1 MKIGIVGLG
10 LIGGS
15 FALAMKR
22 RGRAVCGVSRS
33 PQTAA
38 EAKQIGAIDDDRAE
52 ALGDADLIFIAVP
65 VRATASALELARQ
78 HAKPQAVIMDGGSV
92 KGGMAELAREILGKN
107 AGRFVPCHPVAGAE
121 KSGVAAAGADLFD
134 GREVV
139 LCPAESDADAAETA
153 RAAWREAGARVSD
166 MDADEHDR
174 VFAVVS
180 HLPHVLS
187 YALVNQID
195 GQEGDKRELMLRHA
209 ASGFRDFTRIAGS
222 HPEMW
227 RDVCRDNRDNLL
239 SALAEYRRALATL
252 ESAVRDNDGAALFEK
267 FDAARNLRNAW
278 IARREEQEEEKK
290 EANK

>member
-1 MKIGIVGLG
+1 MRIGIVGLG

-22 RGRAVCGVSRS
+22 RGCAVCGVSRS
-33 PQTAA
+33 PETTA
-38 EAKQIGAIDDDRAE
+38 EAKKIGVIDDDRME

-65 VRATASALELARQ
+65 VRATATALKLTSMHADAR
-78 HAKPQAVIMDGGSV
+78 AVIMDGGSV
-92 KGGMAELAREILGKN
+92 KGGMAELAREVLGKN

-121 KSGVAAAGADLFD
+121 KSGVSAASADLFA

-153 RAAWREAGARVSD
+153 RAAWRETGARVSD
-166 MDADEHDR
+166 MDADRHDR

-195 GQEGDKRELMLRHA
+195 ERDADSRELMLRHA
-209 ASGFRDFTRIAGS
+209 AGGFRDFTRIAGS

-227 RDVCRDNRDNLL
+227 RDICRDNRDNLL
-239 SALAEYRRALATL
+239 AALAEYRRALSTL

-278 IARREEQEEEKK
+278 VEWSEEKEK
-290 EANK
+290 EAKQ